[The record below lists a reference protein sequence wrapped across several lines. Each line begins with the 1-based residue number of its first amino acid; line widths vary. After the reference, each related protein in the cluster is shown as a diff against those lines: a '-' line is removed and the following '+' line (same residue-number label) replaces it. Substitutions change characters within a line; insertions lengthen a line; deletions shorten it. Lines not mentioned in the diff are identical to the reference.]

1 MLCFLWMWTFTKCRE
16 NGDVACNRFTR
27 PHLSS
32 SSSWWGLTGP
42 VPLSLYN
49 PQRPTPTLSFLNHSD
64 PTHLEPMCFS
74 ILSSTVVISNQ
85 PRSLKLLST
94 PLAHQRGLFT
104 HLIPDRRWE
113 LKYYLPFLH
122 IGYNFFSSGL
132 KTLISKLLKTIV
144 FFYALQINIE
154 HRQHSVCSV
163 TPDAS
168 AYLCKC
174 KHTFSKRKT
183 KKKYT

>member
-113 LKYYLPFLH
+113 LKYYLPFLRLQ
-122 IGYNFFSSGL
+122 FFFFWI
-132 KTLISKLLKTIV
+132 KNAYFQTTKDNCFLLRPPDKHRTQT
-144 FFYALQINIE
+144 AQCLQCDTRCICIFM
-154 HRQHSVCSV
+154 QM
-163 TPDAS
+163 
-168 AYLCKC
+168 
-174 KHTFSKRKT
+174 
-183 KKKYT
+183 